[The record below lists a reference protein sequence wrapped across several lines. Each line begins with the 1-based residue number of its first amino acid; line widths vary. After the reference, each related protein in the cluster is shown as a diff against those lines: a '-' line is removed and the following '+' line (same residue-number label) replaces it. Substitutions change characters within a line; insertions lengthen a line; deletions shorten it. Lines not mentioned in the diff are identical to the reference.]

1 MNEHQKSLEDASKCI
16 EVKPDFA
23 KGYVRKAMAERELLL
38 NDEALESAAKAI
50 ELDSDNK
57 QAQELY
63 EECKT
68 EWDDDHT
75 VEESNPHKQRF
86 NRLEQWLKDGGSQ
99 YDKLKIRFYNPIYRG
114 VHAAKKIRVSRKI

>member
-1 MNEHQKSLEDASKCI
+1 
-16 EVKPDFA
+16 
-23 KGYVRKAMAERELLL
+23 MAERELLL
-38 NDEALESAAKAI
+38 NDESLETSAKAI
-50 ELDSDNK
+50 ELDPENK

-63 EECKT
+63 EECKS

-86 NRLEQWLKDGGSQ
+86 NRLEQWLKDGGSK

-114 VHAAKKIRVSRKI
+114 VHAAKKIRVSYHHFIGLFGPI